1 MNCLKISNAEFC
13 FMGNPPVRMLAVEFS
28 RLGRDRDFVVDA
40 GADCCDGEACEGREK
55 GECFELCH
63 KVSFV

>member
-1 MNCLKISNAEFC
+1 
-13 FMGNPPVRMLAVEFS
+13 MLAVEFS

-40 GADCCDGEACEGREK
+40 GADCCDGEASEGREE